1 MVDGLLRGG
10 RYLPGVRTHPKRT
23 ALLTTPFEK
32 FHEKHDA
39 KMVDFAGWRMP
50 LHYGSITAEHKQCR
64 QSGALFDVS
73 HMGRIEVRGRHARKF
88 CERVLTRKVSDMAAK
103 TVRYA
108 LVCNEAGGVMDD
120 VLVYRF
126 EDHFLLVVNASN
138 RLKLMDHFQRTAEAE
153 GMTVRI
159 GDLTM
164 DTAMIAVQGPRVMEK
179 IGSFSKEIPTL
190 KRYAFTTK
198 NLMILKMH
206 VSRTGYTGEDG
217 VEIMMGANTAGMA
230 IKLLL
235 KDAGEE
241 EALVKPAGLGARD
254 TLRLEAGMPLYGHE
268 LSEEVD
274 PLSAGLGFGV
284 TLDKHETSEGEPPVP
299 RFIGQ
304 DSLDQIAAD
313 GPRKRLVGLLV
324 EGLRTPRQ
332 DAEVSRD
339 GNPIGLVTSGC
350 HSPTL
355 DRPIAMAYVDA
366 AAAEQGAELAVAIGT
381 GGQAAA
387 TITKLPFVSGKS

>member
-1 MVDGLLRGG
+1 MPLS
-10 RYLPGVRTHPKRT
+10 
-23 ALLTTPFEK
+23 TPFEK
-32 FHEKHDA
+32 FHEKHGA

-64 QSGALFDVS
+64 ESGALFDVS
-73 HMGRIEVRGRHARKF
+73 HMGRIEIKGRHARKF
-88 CERVLTRKVSDMAAK
+88 CERVLTRLVSDMAVK
-103 TVRYA
+103 TARYA
-108 LVCNEAGGVMDD
+108 LVCNEAGGVLDD

-126 EDHFLLVVNASN
+126 EDYFLLVVNASN

-159 GDLTM
+159 GDITM
-164 DTAMIAVQGPRVMEK
+164 DTAMIAVQGPKVMEK
-179 IGSFSKEIPTL
+179 IGGFSKEIPTL

-217 VEIMMGANTAGMA
+217 VEIMMGANMAGMA

-241 EALVKPAGLGARD
+241 GALVKPAGLGARD

-268 LSEEVD
+268 LSEEID
-274 PLSAGLGFGV
+274 PLSAGLAFGV
-284 TLDKHETSEGEPPVP
+284 SLDKDQPVEGQPPVP

-304 DSLDQIAAD
+304 DSLEQIASN
-313 GPRKRLVGLLV
+313 GPAKKLVGLFID
-324 EGLRTPRQ
+324 GKRTPRQ
-332 DAEVSRD
+332 DAPVLRD
-339 GNPIGLVTSGC
+339 GAPVGLVTSGC

-366 AAAEQGAELAVAIGT
+366 SAAEEGTSLAVGIGVD
-381 GGQAAA
+381 GEAAA
-387 TITKLPFVSGKS
+387 TVTKLPFVKRQ

>member
-1 MVDGLLRGG
+1 MQSS
-10 RYLPGVRTHPKRT
+10 
-23 ALLTTPFEK
+23 PFEK
-32 FHEKHDA
+32 FHEKHGA

-50 LHYGSITAEHKQCR
+50 LHYGSITAEHRQCR

-73 HMGRIEVRGRHARKF
+73 HMGRIEVKGRHARKF
-88 CERVLTRKVSDMAAK
+88 CERVLTRRVSDMAVK
-103 TVRYA
+103 TARYA

-126 EDHFLLVVNASN
+126 EDHFLLVVNAAN
-138 RLKLMDHFQRTAEAE
+138 RQNILDHLHRTAEAE
-153 GMTVRI
+153 SMTVRI
-159 GDLTM
+159 HDATTE
-164 DTAMIAVQGPRVMEK
+164 TAMIAVQGPRVMEK

-217 VEIMMGANTAGMA
+217 VEIMMGAGMAGMA

-241 EALVKPAGLGARD
+241 GALVKPAGLGARD

-284 TLDKHETSEGEPPVP
+284 SLDKDQPVEGQPPVP

-304 DSLDQIAAD
+304 DALEKIAAD
-313 GPRKRLVGLLV
+313 GPEKKLVGLLV
-324 EGLRTPRQ
+324 DGRRTPRQ
-332 DAEVSRD
+332 GAAVLRGGDPVGA
-339 GNPIGLVTSGC
+339 VTSGC

-366 AAAEQGAELAVAIGT
+366 DAAEGGTPLAVAVGAE
-381 GGQAAA
+381 GEAAA
-387 TITKLPFVSGKS
+387 TVTPLPFVKRS

>member
-1 MVDGLLRGG
+1 MLS
-10 RYLPGVRTHPKRT
+10 
-23 ALLTTPFEK
+23 TPFEK
-32 FHEKHDA
+32 FHEQHGA

-73 HMGRIEVRGRHARKF
+73 HMGRIEIKGRHARKF
-88 CERVLTRKVSDMAAK
+88 CERVLTRKVSDMPVK
-103 TVRYA
+103 TARYA
-108 LVCNEAGGVMDD
+108 LICNEAGGVMDD

-138 RLKLMDHFQRTAEAE
+138 RQKVLDHLHRTAEAE
-153 GMTVRI
+153 SMVVRI
-159 GDLTM
+159 GDVTKS
-164 DTAMIAVQGPRVMEK
+164 TAMIAVQGPRVMEK
-179 IGSFSKEIPTL
+179 IGGFSKEIPTL

-217 VEIMMGANTAGMA
+217 VEIMMGANMAGMA

-235 KDAGEE
+235 KDAGEAD
-241 EALVKPAGLGARD
+241 ALVKPAGLGARD

-268 LSEEVD
+268 LSEETD

-284 TLDKHETSEGEPPVP
+284 SLDKDQPVDGQPPVP

-304 DSLDQIAAD
+304 DSLEQIHQD
-313 GPRKRLVGLLV
+313 GPAKRLVGLLV
-324 EGLRTPRQ
+324 EGPRTPRQ
-332 DAEVSRD
+332 DAAVLRD
-339 GNPIGLVTSGC
+339 AAPVGLVTSGC

-366 AAAEQGAELAVAIGT
+366 SAAGEGTRLAVRIGAEGEAP
-381 GGQAAA
+381 A
-387 TITKLPFVSGKS
+387 TVTALPFVRRG